1 MKVDMNKVID
11 KYYGGDVS
19 QLALTAIWNGSGDD
33 DLEIMR
39 DLGLKFRTLLY
50 ELHPLENEM
59 AVFKLE
65 DFEFLPTKDFDSPYS
80 SFMLF
85 IKEHIEFFRVFVK
98 DMDSCFV
105 T

>member
-1 MKVDMNKVID
+1 MVRSPKAIAAVV
-11 KYYGGDVS
+11 G
-19 QLALTAIWNGSGDD
+19 LALGNAPYGDSDRTTGDD